1 MGRSDKE
8 WDDIR
13 LACYRE
19 GRAFLLSEGYTQVS
33 MRMFRAKHS
42 PELSGPI
49 YCCQADGMVG
59 LGCGARSYTNS
70 LHYSTN
76 YAVGAKQI
84 DQILQAYIASPEEA
98 FDYANYGFQLD
109 SEECRR
115 RYVLLSLLSDEGL
128 NCTAYRTHFETDV
141 FADLPELSELLPL
154 GFATLEQ
161 DTLHLTDAGIE
172 RSDTIGAW
180 LFSDKVRH
188 LMEEYKLT

>member
-1 MGRSDKE
+1 
-8 WDDIR
+8 
-13 LACYRE
+13 
-19 GRAFLLSEGYTQVS
+19 
-33 MRMFRAKHS
+33 MFRAKHS

-76 YAVGAKQI
+76 YAVEAKQI

-128 NCTAYRTHFETDV
+128 NCTAYRTHFGTDV
-141 FADLPELSELLPL
+141 FADLPELSQLVPL
-154 GFATLEQ
+154 GLATLEQ
-161 DTLHLTDAGIE
+161 DTLHLTDVGIE

-188 LMEEYKLT
+188 LMEEYEPT